1 MFTGLIT
8 GVGTVREVLP
18 IGGGRDARFVI
29 AVPANNAEWS
39 GIAGAK
45 LGASIACS
53 GCCLT
58 VIERGAD
65 YFTVEVSAETLA
77 FTTLGAW
84 RPGSLINLE
93 ASLRL
98 GDEMG
103 GHLVSGHVD
112 GVARVTGATPENGST
127 RWRFSAPPAIARFIA
142 PKGSIAINGVSLTV
156 NEVEDRLGHEQVTE
170 FGVNIIPHTA
180 EHTNFS
186 ALKPGHPVNIEI
198 DMLARYVARL
208 QSFPHG

>member
-8 GVGTVREVLP
+8 GLGRVREMLP
-18 IGGGRDARFVI
+18 IGDGKDARFVI
-29 AVPANNAEWS
+29 AVPLDNPEWS
-39 GIAGAK
+39 GIAAVK

-58 VIERGAD
+58 VIERGED
-65 YFTVEVSAETLA
+65 FFTVEVSAETLA
-77 FTTLGAW
+77 HTTLGKW

-93 ASLRL
+93 ASLKL
-98 GDEMG
+98 GDAMG

-112 GVARVTGATPENGST
+112 GLAEVAGATPENGST
-127 RWRFSAPPAIARFIA
+127 RWRFLAPPALGRFIA

-156 NEVEDRLGHEQVTE
+156 NEVEDRLGSQHVTE

-180 EHTNFS
+180 EHTSFS
-186 ALKPGHPVNIEI
+186 ALQAGDHVNIEI

-208 QSFPHG
+208 QSFPQR

>member
-8 GVGTVREVLP
+8 GVGTVREVQP
-18 IGGGRDARFVI
+18 IGQGKDARFVI
-29 AVPANNAEWS
+29 AVPMDNEVWS
-39 GIAGAK
+39 GIAGVK
-45 LGASIACS
+45 RGASIACS

-65 YFTVEVSAETLA
+65 FFTVEVSAESLGL
-77 FTTLGAW
+77 TTLGSW
-84 RPGSLINLE
+84 KPGSKINLE
-93 ASLRL
+93 GSLKL

-112 GVARVTGATPENGST
+112 GLAEVISATPENGST
-127 RWRFSAPPAIARFIA
+127 RWQFLLPHELARFVA
-142 PKGSIAINGVSLTV
+142 RKGSIAVNGVSLTV
-156 NEVEDRLGHEQVTE
+156 NEVEGQK

-180 EHTNFS
+180 EQTSFS
-186 ALKPGHPVNIEI
+186 TLAVGDKVNIEI

-208 QSFPHG
+208 KEFS

>member
-8 GVGTVREVLP
+8 GVGTVRAVEP
-18 IGGGRDARFVI
+18 IGDGRDARFII
-29 AVPANNAEWS
+29 AVPSHNPEWS

-65 YFTVEVSAETLA
+65 YFSVEVSAETLA
-77 FTTLGAW
+77 HTTLGAW
-84 RPGSLINLE
+84 RPGALINLE

-98 GDEMG
+98 GDELG

-112 GVARVTGATPENGST
+112 GVAKIAGATLENGST
-127 RWRFSAPPAIARFIA
+127 RWRFEVPATLAPFIA

-156 NEVEDRLGHEQVTE
+156 NEVEDREGEQHASE

-180 EHTNFS
+180 ANTNFS
-186 ALKPGHPVNIEI
+186 ALQPGDQVNIEI

-208 QSFPHG
+208 RSFQQG

>member
-8 GVGTVREVLP
+8 GVGTVRDVLP
-18 IGGGRDARFVI
+18 IGDGEDARFVI
-29 AVPANNAEWS
+29 AVPADNAEWS

-58 VIERGAD
+58 VIERGED
-65 YFTVEVSAETLA
+65 WFSVEVSAETLA
-77 FTTLGAW
+77 FTTLGTW
-84 RPGSLINLE
+84 QPGALINLE

-112 GVARVTGATPENGST
+112 GVAEVIGATPENGST
-127 RWRFSAPPAIARFIA
+127 RWRFLAPAALARFIA

-156 NEVEDRLGHEQVTE
+156 NEVHDRHDGSNATE

-180 EHTNFS
+180 AHTNFS
-186 ALKPGHPVNIEI
+186 ALRPGENVNIEI

>member
-8 GVGTVREVLP
+8 GVGTVRSVNP
-18 IGGGRDARFVI
+18 IGQGRDARFTI
-29 AVPANNAEWS
+29 AVPDNESWS
-39 GIAGAK
+39 GIATVK

-65 YFTVEVSAETLA
+65 SFSVEVSAESLSL
-77 FTTLGAW
+77 TTLGAW
-84 RPGSLINLE
+84 KPGTKINLE
-93 ASLRL
+93 GSLRL

-112 GVARVTGATPENGST
+112 GMAEVLSAIPENGST
-127 RWRFSAPPAIARFIA
+127 RWRFRLPPSLAKFVA
-142 PKGSIAINGVSLTV
+142 PKGSIAVNGVSLTV
-156 NEVEDRLGHEQVTE
+156 NEVEGDV
-170 FGVNIIPHTA
+170 FGVNIIPHTG
-180 EHTNFS
+180 EKTDFS
-186 ALKPGHPVNIEI
+186 TLSVGDKVNIEI

-208 QSFPHG
+208 KEFS